1 MNMQFLE
8 NRRHSMGLKMLQDFH
23 IEKYIEMQKVI
34 TVELEFV
41 YQIELE
47 IE

>member
-1 MNMQFLE
+1 
-8 NRRHSMGLKMLQDFH
+8 MLQDFH
-23 IEKYIEMQKVI
+23 IEKYIEMQKVM

-41 YQIELE
+41 YQRELE